1 MEPSSTNGNPISAR
15 QALDAMRQVVENLE
29 AELTRQQEEI
39 KQLRNERDEYRK
51 MLVEQVK
58 HQFGDASEWD
68 SFDPKD
74 YTLTIDDLLAI
85 IDSK

>member
-1 MEPSSTNGNPISAR
+1 
-15 QALDAMRQVVENLE
+15 
-29 AELTRQQEEI
+29 
-39 KQLRNERDEYRK
+39 

-68 SFDPKD
+68 NFDPKD